1 MKIQNV
7 SVFMGDA
14 SLSVRGTEA
23 TARQEEKGKS
33 IYGGSLNK
41 VPDPIAQKRRQART
55 QAMKVVGDAWN
66 ADKKIDKD
74 IQERQDSIKD
84 YKKELK
90 EANRELKWFADE
102 REALRESYGV
112 SEDSQEQADLKLL
125 EKRIDSKRGEA
136 SLSLEEKKR
145 LAEIDAA
152 GLTEYQKRSA
162 EMYEESRYYAD
173 MKTAAERG
181 ITEETQAIEA
191 IKQARLKSQGMIKAD
206 ARAEQIMEDAGEQI
220 IGMLMDEAKEHI
232 DEEMEEKAEAAEE
245 RAKKQE
251 ELEAR
256 LEKIKEKK
264 EENEELTEL
273 LTETTEY
280 MADMEHTMDDVKKEI
295 KKMAD
300 EMKLLEED
308 LKGAAVDVQS

>member
-1 MKIQNV
+1 MKVQNV
-7 SVFMGDA
+7 SVFVGDT
-14 SLSVRGTEA
+14 SRSGRSTEA
-23 TARQEEKGKS
+23 AARQEDGKS
-33 IYGGSLNK
+33 IYGGNLNK
-41 VPDPIAQKRRQART
+41 VLDPVAQKRQQARA
-55 QAMKVVGDAWN
+55 QAMKVVGDAWD

-74 IQERQDSIKD
+74 IQERQNKIAD

-90 EANRELKWFADE
+90 AANKELKWFADE

-112 SEDSQEQADLKLL
+112 AEDSQEQADLKLL
-125 EKRIDSKRGEA
+125 EKRIDAGRGEA
-136 SLSLEEKKR
+136 RLTMEERTR

-152 GLTEYQKRSA
+152 GLTEYQQRSL

-173 MKTAAERG
+173 IKKTAEQG
-181 ITEETQAIEA
+181 IKEETQAIEA
-191 IKQARLKSQGMIKAD
+191 IKQARLKSQGMVKAD
-206 ARAEQIMEDAGEQI
+206 AQAEQIMEAASDQI
-220 IGMLMDEAKEHI
+220 VGMLMDEAKEHI
-232 DEEMEEKAEAAEE
+232 DEEMEEKTEAAEE
-245 RAKKQE
+245 RAEKKE
-251 ELEAR
+251 ELEER

-280 MADMEHTMDDVKKEI
+280 MADMENTMDDVKKEI
-295 KKMAD
+295 KKMVD